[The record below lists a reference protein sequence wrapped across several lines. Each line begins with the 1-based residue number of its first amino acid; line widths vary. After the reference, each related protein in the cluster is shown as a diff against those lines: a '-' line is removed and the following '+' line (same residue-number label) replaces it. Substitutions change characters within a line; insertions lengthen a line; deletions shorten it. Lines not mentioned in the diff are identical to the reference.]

1 MEWKFLERCSPFSQ
15 AAIELG
21 KKRVLSQF
29 PFNAAQES
37 VLDRVLAFFNEQQE
51 TNRIQLIQGVFGSGK
66 SRLIAEL
73 LVCMHSLFQAR
84 ATATTK
90 SEKNESDFL
99 MLSEEPQ
106 LFRRGKGAFKSK
118 MRSTILFCSHTNIAV
133 DRVCLLL
140 HEMGFKQFRRTGNI
154 RRIHP
159 SLRSYYRAKC
169 DETDELRVLCTTLC
183 SLPEDLG
190 EIGVLVLDEA
200 SQITEYYV
208 GSILPLLHPGYFTP
222 SSCEPSAR
230 SSHRRP
236 EAASSCSAPYCWR
249 VCMMRRRHSPN
260 PEFAL
265 QSSASVL

>member
-1 MEWKFLERCSPFSQ
+1 MEWKFLERCSLLPSIHVASSLLRPGPTAHLLSPFSH
-15 AAIELG
+15 AATQLG

-37 VLDRVLAFFNEQQE
+37 VLDRVLAFFNEEQE
-51 TNRIQLIQGVFGSGK
+51 ADRIQLIQGVFGSGK

-84 ATATTK
+84 ATVTSK

-106 LFRRGKGAFKSK
+106 LFRRGRGAIKHK
-118 MRSTILFCSHTNIAV
+118 IRSTILFCSHTNIAV

-140 HEMGFKQFRRTGNI
+140 HAMGFTQFRRTGNI

-159 SLRSYYRAKC
+159 SLRSNYRAKC

-190 EIGVLVLDEA
+190 EIDVLVLDEA

-208 GSILPLLHPGYFTP
+208 GPILLLLHSRLFYPFFLRI
-222 SSCEPSAR
+222 R
-230 SSHRRP
+230 SS
-236 EAASSCSAPYCWR
+236 
-249 VCMMRRRHSPN
+249 
-260 PEFAL
+260 FF
-265 QSSASVL
+265 

>member
-1 MEWKFLERCSPFSQ
+1 MEWKFLERCSLLPSIHAASSLLHPGPTAHLLSPFSQ
-15 AAIELG
+15 AAIQLG

-29 PFNAAQES
+29 PFNVAQES
-37 VLDRVLAFFNEQQE
+37 VLDRVLAFFSEEQE
-51 TNRIQLIQGVFGSGK
+51 ADRIQLIQGVFGSGK

-84 ATATTK
+84 ATVTSK

-106 LFRRGKGAFKSK
+106 LFRRGRGAFKHK

-140 HEMGFKQFRRTGNI
+140 HAMGFTQFRRTGNI

-169 DETDELRVLCTTLC
+169 DETDDLRVLCTTLC

-190 EIGVLVLDEA
+190 EIDVLVLDEA

-208 GSILPLLHPGYFTP
+208 GSILLLLHSRLFYPFFLRI
-222 SSCEPSAR
+222 R
-230 SSHRRP
+230 SSFFLSEIR
-236 EAASSCSAPYCWR
+236 SSFLPFPFVR
-249 VCMMRRRHSPN
+249 
-260 PEFAL
+260 L
-265 QSSASVL
+265 